1 MTDKFLYPASA
12 CVCMCVSLSPLGPHR
27 LRTTGCTTFIRLPAI
42 LAYYILYRYM
52 VERNCK
58 LAQIGGLLDNK
69 GYGIVMKKSILS
81 NIVCD

>member
-1 MTDKFLYPASA
+1 MPPA
-12 CVCMCVSLSPLGPHR
+12 PIGPHR
-27 LRTTGCTTFIRLPAI
+27 LRTAGCTTFHIYMIALYTCI
-42 LAYYILYRYM
+42 LYILYRYM

-81 NIVCD
+81 NIVCGWKNNL